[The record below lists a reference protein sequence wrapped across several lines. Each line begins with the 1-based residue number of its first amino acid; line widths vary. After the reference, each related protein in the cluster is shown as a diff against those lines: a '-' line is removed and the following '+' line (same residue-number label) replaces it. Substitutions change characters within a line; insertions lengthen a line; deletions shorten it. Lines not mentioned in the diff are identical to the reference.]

1 MALDSKIVAKLAV
14 SFLPQAYIRLTP
26 RAHAGT
32 PLGMGFGE
40 TRFASPTR
48 SFHILYIAR
57 NLETGIAEAIIRDRF
72 EKKAARELDMSEVDQ
87 WAVAEVSATMPLT
100 LLDLRTTGLLQL
112 GVSTDAARAKAQ
124 IAGRRLSQTLY
135 DSFDVDGLLYL
146 SRLTGAEC
154 IAIYDRAV
162 ARKLTVT
169 QVVDLARLADLVP
182 ALMKLNV
189 TLIREPRGSSPSSP
203 NLWAVQV

>member
-1 MALDSKIVAKLAV
+1 
-14 SFLPQAYIRLTP
+14 
-26 RAHAGT
+26 
-32 PLGMGFGE
+32 
-40 TRFASPTR
+40 
-48 SFHILYIAR
+48 
-57 NLETGIAEAIIRDRF
+57 
-72 EKKAARELDMSEVDQ
+72 MSEVDQ
-87 WAVAEVSATMPLT
+87 WVVAEVSATTPLT

-124 IAGRRLSQTLY
+124 AAGRRLSQTLY

-162 ARKLTVT
+162 THKLTVT
-169 QVVDLARLADLVP
+169 QVVDLAKLADLVP

-189 TLIREPRGSSPSSP
+189 TLIREP
-203 NLWAVQV
+203 